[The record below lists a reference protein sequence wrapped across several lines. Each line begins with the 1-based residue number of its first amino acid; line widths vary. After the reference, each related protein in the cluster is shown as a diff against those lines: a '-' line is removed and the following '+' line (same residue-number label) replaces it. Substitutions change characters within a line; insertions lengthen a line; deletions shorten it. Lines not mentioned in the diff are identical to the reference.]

1 LDKIYGNDTATVC
14 EVQNQI
20 FLFNETV
27 NFMKFNQVTIKDIAR
42 ELGISPST
50 VSRALKDHPDIS
62 VATKKA
68 VNELADKLN
77 YQPNIVALNLRQ
89 KKTNT
94 IGVII
99 PEIVHFFFSTVISGI
114 EDVAY
119 TAGYNVIL
127 AQSNESYQREIT
139 DMKALFNSRVDG
151 MLLSISRET
160 TNFDH
165 IESIIS
171 KGVPIVFY
179 DRMYNSPNSSKVIVD
194 DYAGAKEAVNHLI
207 EQGCKKIAHI
217 NGSPNLIISID
228 RFRGYTEAL
237 QENKLAVDDDLIVNC
252 QSGTFEEGKKAAL
265 KLLSQKNIPDAIFAG
280 NDPMA
285 MGAMMAIKEKGLKIP
300 QDVAIVGFS
309 NWFFG
314 ELMDPS
320 LTTVDQPGFEMGQEA
335 ARLLIR
341 QIEMKDKEDFD
352 PQPETKI
359 LKTRLVIRNS
369 SLKKDIKKR

>member
-1 LDKIYGNDTATVC
+1 
-14 EVQNQI
+14 
-20 FLFNETV
+20 
-27 NFMKFNQVTIKDIAR
+27 MKFNQVTIKDIAR

-62 VATKKA
+62 VQTKKA

-127 AQSNESYQREIT
+127 AQSNESYQRELT
-139 DMKALFNSRVDG
+139 DIKALFNSRVDG
-151 MLLSISRET
+151 MLISISRET
-160 TNFDH
+160 NNFDH

-179 DRMYNSPNSSKVIVD
+179 DRMYNSPTSSKVIVD
-194 DYAGAKEAVNHLI
+194 DYAGAKEGVKHLI
-207 EQGCKKIAHI
+207 EQGCKRIAHL

-228 RFRGYTEAL
+228 RLRGYKDAL
-237 QENKLAVDDDLIVNC
+237 EENGLKYDESLVISVP
-252 QSGTFEEGKKAAL
+252 SGTFEEGKRGMN
-265 KLLSQKNIPDAIFAG
+265 KLLSQNPLPDAVFAG

-285 MGAMMAIKEKGLKIP
+285 MGAMVAIKEKGLKIP
-300 QDVAIVGFS
+300 QDIALLGFS

-314 ELMDPS
+314 ELMEPS
-320 LTTVDQPGFEMGQEA
+320 LTSIDQPGFEMGQEA

-341 QIEMKDKEDFD
+341 QIELKDKEDFE
-352 PQPETKI
+352 PQPETKV

-369 SLKKDIKKR
+369 SLKKQGKKK

>member
-1 LDKIYGNDTATVC
+1 
-14 EVQNQI
+14 
-20 FLFNETV
+20 
-27 NFMKFNQVTIKDIAR
+27 MKFNQVTIKDIAR

-62 VATKKA
+62 VQTKKA

-127 AQSNESYQREIT
+127 AQSNESYQRELT

-179 DRMYNSPNSSKVIVD
+179 DRMYNSPTSSKVIVD
-194 DYAGAKEAVNHLI
+194 DYAGSKEAVNHLI
-207 EQGCKKIAHI
+207 QEGCKKIAHLY
-217 NGSPNLIISID
+217 GVPNLLISKD
-228 RFRGYTEAL
+228 RLRGYEDAL
-237 QENKLAVDDDLIVNC
+237 KENKMKVDESLVITC
-252 QSGTFEEGKKAAL
+252 GSGTFEEGKKATQ
-265 KLLSQKNIPDAIFAG
+265 KLLSQSSLPDAIFAG

-300 QDVAIVGFS
+300 QDIAIVGFS

-314 ELMDPS
+314 ELMEPS

-335 ARLLIR
+335 ARILIR
-341 QIEMKDKEDFD
+341 EIEMKDKEDFES
-352 PQPETKI
+352 QSETKV

-369 SLKKDIKKR
+369 SLKKSGKK

>member
-1 LDKIYGNDTATVC
+1 
-14 EVQNQI
+14 
-20 FLFNETV
+20 
-27 NFMKFNQVTIKDIAR
+27 MRFNQVTIKDIAR

-62 VATKKA
+62 SETKKA
-68 VNELADKLN
+68 VSELADRLN
-77 YQPNIVALNLRQ
+77 YQPNIVALSLRQ
-89 KKTNT
+89 RKTNT

-119 TAGYNVIL
+119 QAGYNVIL
-127 AQSNESYQREIT
+127 AQSNESYQREVT

-151 MLLSISRET
+151 MLLSLSRET

-179 DRMYNSPNSSKVIVD
+179 DRFYSNPNTSKVIVD
-194 DYAGAKEAVNHLI
+194 DYIGAKEAVLHLI
-207 EQGCKKIAHI
+207 EQGCKRIAHLE
-217 NGSPNLIISID
+217 GAPNLIITKD
-228 RFRGYTEAL
+228 RLRGYQDAL
-237 QENKLAVDDDLIVNC
+237 SESNLEVRENYTVVCPSN
-252 QSGTFEEGKKAAL
+252 SFEEGKKAAK
-265 KLLSQKNIPDAIFAG
+265 KLLSLAVPPDAIFCS

-285 MGAMMAIKEKGLKIP
+285 MGAIMAIKEKGLVIP
-300 QDVAIVGFS
+300 DDVAVVGFS
-309 NWFFG
+309 NWFFA
-314 ELMDPS
+314 ELTDPS

-341 QIEMKDKEDFD
+341 QIELKDKDQDD
-352 PQPETKI
+352 PVPETKV
-359 LKTRLVIRNS
+359 LKTRLIVRDS
-369 SLKKDIKKR
+369 SVRKNKKK

>member
-1 LDKIYGNDTATVC
+1 
-14 EVQNQI
+14 
-20 FLFNETV
+20 
-27 NFMKFNQVTIKDIAR
+27 MKFNQVTIKDIAR

-68 VNELADKLN
+68 VNELADRLN

-114 EDVAY
+114 ESVAY
-119 TAGYNVIL
+119 EAGYNVIL
-127 AQSNESYQREIT
+127 AQSNESAEREAT

-160 TNFDH
+160 VNFDH

-179 DRMYNSPNSSKVIVD
+179 DRMYDNPSISKVIVD

-207 EQGCKKIAHI
+207 EQGCKRIAHLKAAA
-217 NGSPNLIISID
+217 NLMITID
-228 RFRGYTEAL
+228 RFKGYTDAL
-237 QENKLAVDDDLIVNC
+237 AEHGIKTDESLIIEC
-252 QSGTFEEGKKAAL
+252 PSGTFEEGKKAAR
-265 KLLSQKNIPDAIFAG
+265 KLLALPNPPDAIFAN

-285 MGAMMAIKEKGLKIP
+285 MGAFMAIKEKGLKIP

-309 NWFFG
+309 NWFFD

-341 QIEMKDKEDFD
+341 QIEWKEKDQGD
-352 PQPETKI
+352 PTPETKI
-359 LKTRLVIRNS
+359 LKTKLIVRNS
-369 SLKKDIKKR
+369 SLKKDIGKK

>member
-1 LDKIYGNDTATVC
+1 
-14 EVQNQI
+14 
-20 FLFNETV
+20 
-27 NFMKFNQVTIKDIAR
+27 MKFNQVTIKDIAR

-369 SLKKDIKKR
+369 SLKKDIKK

>member
-1 LDKIYGNDTATVC
+1 
-14 EVQNQI
+14 
-20 FLFNETV
+20 
-27 NFMKFNQVTIKDIAR
+27 MKFNQVTIKDIAR

-62 VATKKA
+62 VQTKKA

-127 AQSNESYQREIT
+127 AQSNESYQRELT

-179 DRMYNSPNSSKVIVD
+179 DRMYNSPTSSKVIVD
-194 DYAGAKEAVNHLI
+194 DYAGSKEAVNHLI
-207 EQGCKKIAHI
+207 SEGCKKIAHLY
-217 NGSPNLIISID
+217 GVPNLLISKD
-228 RFRGYTEAL
+228 RLRGYEDAL
-237 QENKLAVDDDLIVNC
+237 KENKMKVDENLVVTC
-252 QSGTFEEGKKAAL
+252 GSGTFEEGKKATQ
-265 KLLSQKNIPDAIFAG
+265 KLLSQSSVPDAIFAG

-300 QDVAIVGFS
+300 QDIAIVGFS

-314 ELMDPS
+314 ELMEPS

-335 ARLLIR
+335 ARILIR
-341 QIEMKDKEDFD
+341 QIEMKDKEDFE
-352 PQPETKI
+352 PQAETKV

-369 SLKKDIKKR
+369 SLKKSGKK

>member
-1 LDKIYGNDTATVC
+1 
-14 EVQNQI
+14 
-20 FLFNETV
+20 
-27 NFMKFNQVTIKDIAR
+27 MKFNQVTIKDIAR

-228 RFRGYTEAL
+228 RFRGYTDAL
-237 QENKLAVDDDLIVNC
+237 KENKIESNEDLIVNC
-252 QSGTFEEGKKAAL
+252 QSGTFEEGKRATN
-265 KLLSQKNIPDAIFAG
+265 KLLSQKNLPDAIFAG

-369 SLKKDIKKR
+369 SLKKDLKKK